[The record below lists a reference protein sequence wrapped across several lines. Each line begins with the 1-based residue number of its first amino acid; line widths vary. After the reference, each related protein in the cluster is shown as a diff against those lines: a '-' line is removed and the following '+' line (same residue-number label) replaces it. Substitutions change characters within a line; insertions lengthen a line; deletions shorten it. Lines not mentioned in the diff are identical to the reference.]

1 MSFLKNSEVIMKY
14 FLNDFDKYSKKISS
28 RDQRVW
34 IKFLNNF
41 GGI

>member
-1 MSFLKNSEVIMKY
+1 MSFSKNSEVIMKY
-14 FLNDFDKYSKKISS
+14 FLNDFDKYSKKSHQKIK
-28 RDQRVW
+28 RAW